1 VPDFGISAFIS
12 GFVSGF
18 SSTFGVGTAS
28 VGVGFGGASVGAAAA
43 GVAAGGWVAGAL
55 ISIAVSAVAMK
66 ALAPSL
72 GDIGGQMS
80 FGITPTPT
88 KKFVYGK
95 TRVGADVPFITTGKW
110 YYGPYGSYAEKK
122 SEDYNLHMVCE
133 VAGHP
138 IESFDKVWAKDEQ
151 IVLKKVV
158 DGVDDPKDLYPDQSS
173 LDRNG
178 VQRWIPDGGSYKNRM
193 MMKFYTGEQ
202 TIVDA
207 DLFDGCNLPS
217 SNDIWTADHIGKGKA
232 YVYIKM
238 HYDPDQFTGGIPH
251 FSFEVT
257 GKNDI
262 RDPRCD
268 VDFTADHTTETFT
281 ATGHGMSDGDVVQV
295 TTDGT
300 LPTGL
305 TADTNYYVI
314 NKTDNTFQLSA
325 TRGGSV
331 RTITDNGTGTH
342 TVDHQGGYRDNT
354 ALCLADY
361 LTESREKGGLGE
373 TYDQIDETTLNASA
387 NVCDEDVEVYDS
399 GVNEAR
405 YFIGGSLDTASK
417 PADILTEFLVSM
429 AGWME
434 RVNGKW
440 QINAGAYTPPAMTI
454 TESELVERPLVRIN
468 RPYKDIYNSITPQ
481 LRSATTE
488 WQPGVAESIEAI
500 TKFQVTPDHTTE
512 TFTASGHGRSNG
524 DRVKFTAW
532 TGTAVDNDNLPT
544 DIIENTFYYIV
555 NATTNTFQVSLT
567 KGGTVATFSSNGT
580 GTIVAHYDNY
590 LSLDTERKKQDAI
603 YSLITSQTLARRL
616 SLISLLQMRQEI
628 ATTVKMKMGTA
639 FACPFDLVVGDTV
652 RWIDAHKSFW
662 EYTGTAV
669 SAGTNSAGTIT
680 SVAHGL
686 SNGDPLVITD
696 SDDTGWTEAF
706 PCYVINR
713 TDDTFQIA
721 TYRGGSALT
730 TDASYPVQY
739 RTIQGKLFRVNSW
752 KFIADGGNLAVEVG
766 LNETATDLYNWD
778 SGYEV
783 APTTASSITVRNPIN
798 VETPTNLTATSG
810 TNVLYTRQDG
820 TIGTRVKLT
829 WDEPDDAYI
838 QWGGYAEIEYRP
850 SPDITF
856 TADHTTETFTAT
868 AHGFSDNDEVQVITS
883 GTLPDGLVADKYY
896 YINSSTANT
905 FKLVEYRGST
915 TAVTIDDNGT
925 GTHTVIPYEDDT
937 WNTAGQ
943 TVGRSQEAFV
953 TDVQDGAD
961 YDFRVKFKN
970 GMGNYGDYAQILSH
984 TVVGKTAAPG
994 APTGVSASTTNST
1007 HIAVTWTDPT
1017 DVDLSHIEIH
1027 RDNGTGYTLFA
1038 TVSAGTG
1045 VFDDTLVTITTGPPQ
1060 TSVRTYGYK
1069 LKAVD
1074 TTGNKSSF
1082 TSAVNGS
1089 ISNNAEPTSLT
1100 LNVPGSLIY
1109 ISYTIPTGEYQKV
1122 KAYYRTDTGDPFEW
1136 YDDIFRNDTTNNE
1149 TKTLTKAASGETM
1162 EFRLTTVDEN
1172 GREGTAAE
1180 IDYTI
1185 P

>member
-18 SSTFGVGTAS
+18 GSTFGVGTAS
-28 VGVGFGGASVGAAAA
+28 VSVGFGGASVGAAAA

-55 ISIAVSAVAMK
+55 ISIGVSAVAMK

-110 YYGPYGSYAEKK
+110 YHGPYGSYVEQK

-151 IVLKKVV
+151 VVLKKVV
-158 DGVDDPKDLYPDQSS
+158 DGVDDRKDLYPDQSS

-268 VDFTADHTTETFT
+268 VAFTADHTTETFT
-281 ATGHGMSDGDVVQV
+281 ATGHGMSNGDVVQV
-295 TTDGT
+295 TTDGS

-361 LTESREKGGLGE
+361 LTESREKGGMGE
-373 TYDQIDETTLNASA
+373 TYDEINETVLNASA
-387 NVCDEDVEVYDS
+387 TICDTPVEVYDS
-399 GVNEAR
+399 GVSEAK
-405 YFIGGSLDTASK
+405 YFIGGSFSTGSK
-417 PADILTEFLVSM
+417 PADILSEFLVSM

-454 TESELVERPLVRIN
+454 TESELVERPLVQIN

-500 TKFQVTPDHTTE
+500 TKFVVE
-512 TFTASGHGRSNG
+512 TDYAVDAYTFDATAHGRSNG

-532 TGTAVDNDNLPT
+532 TGTAVDNDNLPGGL
-544 DIIENTFYYIV
+544 IENTFYYII
-555 NATTNTFQVSLT
+555 NKTTDSFQISLT
-567 KGGTVATFSSNGT
+567 KGGPAVELTSDGT

-662 EYTGTAV
+662 EYTGVDTVAAV
-669 SAGTNSAGTIT
+669 DASGIFTKLS
-680 SVAHGL
+680 HGL
-686 SNGDPLVITD
+686 NDGDAIVLID
-696 SDDTGWTEAF
+696 SDTFASGWDELRPYYIVNSDT
-706 PCYVINR
+706 
-713 TDDTFQIA
+713 DTFQIA
-721 TYRGGSALT
+721 NYRGGTALVPGEGI
-730 TDASYPVQY
+730 DAEY

-778 SGYEV
+778 SGWEV

-838 QWGGYAEIEYRP
+838 LWGGYAEIEYRP

-994 APTGVSASTTNST
+994 VPTGVTATFDGTSGTIYPFCSWTNPS
-1007 HIAVTWTDPT
+1007 DL
-1017 DVDLSHIEIH
+1017 DLSHVEVQ
-1027 RDNGTGYTLFA
+1027 D
-1038 TVSAGTG
+1038 
-1045 VFDDTLVTITTGPPQ
+1045 
-1060 TSVRTYGYK
+1060 
-1069 LKAVD
+1069 
-1074 TTGNKSSF
+1074 
-1082 TSAVNGS
+1082 
-1089 ISNNAEPTSLT
+1089 
-1100 LNVPGSLIY
+1100 
-1109 ISYTIPTGEYQKV
+1109 
-1122 KAYYRTDTGDPFEW
+1122 
-1136 YDDIFRNDTTNNE
+1136 
-1149 TKTLTKAASGETM
+1149 
-1162 EFRLTTVDEN
+1162 TVDGGSTWDPLVKGLVN
-1172 GREGTAAE
+1172 SHYSRTQPFTAQSSDTYQVRVRSIDTSGNVSTWATSSE
-1180 IDYTI
+1180 ITA
-1185 P
+1185 